1 MARRADMILGIE
13 NINFCGTLTDAYL
26 AGTCTNVFH
35 KNQQS
40 GQSKRWYYN
49 STNQPS
55 ENPLKY

>member
-13 NINFCGTLTDAYL
+13 NINFYGTLTDAYL

-49 STNQPS
+49 IQHESAF
-55 ENPLKY
+55 